1 MKLGMCLVFIPFII
15 IAALMA
21 YLISYNEWRH
31 HYPTKKEPKK
41 LALQSAIV
49 TFIILSVLASLFIY
63 FITDFNK

>member
-1 MKLGMCLVFIPFII
+1 MKLGMCLVFIPFI
-15 IAALMA
+15 
-21 YLISYNEWRH
+21 ISYNEWRH